1 MITTQEQIE
10 IIRQQFT
17 QLMDAIEAGDK
28 LQQSEC
34 IGACAIALNTLANQI
49 ASNRTLLDCIMIERI
64 RLRNLKRDSIRYADH
79 CINQINERFQ

>member
-1 MITTQEQIE
+1 MTNQTE

-17 QLMDAIEAGDK
+17 QLMDAIESGDT

-49 ASNRTLLDCIMIERI
+49 ARNKTLLDCIMIERL

>member
-1 MITTQEQIE
+1 MTNQTE

-17 QLMDAIEAGDK
+17 QLMDAIEAGDT

-34 IGACAIALNTLANQI
+34 IGACAIALNTLANHLDNSQLI
-49 ASNRTLLDCIMIERI
+49 DCIYIERK
-64 RLRNLKRDSIRYADH
+64 RLEALKRDSIRYADH

>member
-1 MITTQEQIE
+1 MTNQTE

-17 QLMDAIEAGDK
+17 QLMDAIEVGDT

-49 ASNRTLLDCIMIERI
+49 ANNRTLFDCIMIERI

>member
-1 MITTQEQIE
+1 MTNQTE

-17 QLMDAIEAGDK
+17 QLMDAIEAGDT

-49 ASNRTLLDCIMIERI
+49 ARNKTLLDCIMIERL
-64 RLRNLKRDSIRYADH
+64 RLRKLKRHSIRYADH

>member
-1 MITTQEQIE
+1 MTNQTE

-17 QLMDAIEAGDK
+17 QLMDAIEAGDM

-34 IGACAIALNTLANQI
+34 IGACAIALNTLANQM
-49 ASNRTLLDCIMIERI
+49 ARNKTLLDCIMIERL

>member
-1 MITTQEQIE
+1 MITTAEQIE

-17 QLMDAIEAGDK
+17 QLMDSLEAGDN

-34 IGACAIALNTLANQI
+34 IGGCAIALNTLANQI

-64 RLRNLKRDSIRYADH
+64 RLRNLKRESVRYADH
-79 CINQINERFQ
+79 CINQINERF